1 MSGFFGDDDAQ
12 EQMQQQIA
20 EQNAKQ
26 EKLLKQQEAEK
37 AQKESQ
43 LERQRIDALRGRF
56 GGTASADADGG
67 GVPSGN
73 SSVNT
78 SVPMDLFGLITGQR

>member
-56 GGTASADADGG
+56 GGTASADADG
-67 GVPSGN
+67 VPSGN